1 MQTKLVVAT
10 TVQDKLADVALK
22 QSHTCTDTIS
32 ASSSEKSLVQNSAQG
47 TK

>member
-10 TVQDKLADVALK
+10 TVQGKLADLAPK
-22 QSHTCTDTIS
+22 HSHTYTDTIS